1 MINKKIAF
9 LTLVTTPLL
18 FACGGSSSSSN
29 SNSDN
34 QSEIKASIEGTWL
47 SPSCQMGEYYS
58 DTDSFDYKRQ
68 KIIITNSVIRTLD
81 ITYSDNDCT
90 LVINSDEKEVTL
102 TDEGPLVGADT
113 GLEMRKLATSGLP
126 NKWLAYV
133 NPNSTHLILT
143 PGSTEYPTQIN
154 LEKYYVKQGA
164 DFSAKATGSNIT
176 VLGHFGLNL
185 KTGLSEQS
193 EATHDISTTQWSPSN
208 EYIAGESYGSG
219 IWLRD
224 YSQDEYLYVYPTEI
238 TAFSEV
244 TEVPSNWFV
253 KYTSDKE
260 QAVDKIP
267 SVKKGEVNIVKLRD
281 GSYAKLKVLNTPNPD
296 SNNWSLLVEYQLFN

>member
-1 MINKKIAF
+1 MTNKKSVCLAI
-9 LTLVTTPLL
+9 LSTPLL
-18 FACGGSSSSSN
+18 FACGGGSSSDD
-29 SNSDN
+29 SDKVA
-34 QSEIKASIEGTWL
+34 EVKASIVGTWE
-47 SPSCQMGEYYS
+47 SPTCAYGDYYP
-58 DTDSFDYKRQ
+58 DTDSSDYKRTLL
-68 KIIITNSVIRTLD
+68 KVTESSITTSDN
-81 ITYSDNDCT
+81 TYSDSDCT
-90 LVINSDEKEVTL
+90 LVIESNEKEVTL
-102 TDEGPLVGADT
+102 TDEGDVVGADT
-113 GLEMRKLATSGLP
+113 GLEMRKLATSDLP

-133 NPNSTHLILT
+133 NPTGTHLILT

-154 LEKYYVKQGA
+154 LEKYYVKQDA

-193 EATHDISTTQWSPSN
+193 EATHDLSTTQWSPSN

-224 YSQDEYLYVYPTEI
+224 YSNDHNLYVHPTGK
-238 TAFSEV
+238 TALADV
-244 TEVPSNWFV
+244 TAPPSTWFV
-253 KYTSDKE
+253 QTSSE
-260 QAVDKIP
+260 FEGFVDAIP
-267 SVKKGEVNIVKLRD
+267 SVKKGEVNVIKLRD